1 MIQTLLWLALASSP
15 AHAEN
20 GGPLTTAGAVVRSKE
35 WLVRR
40 APQREEEFV
49 GDVSYHQGPSVLTA
63 DWALLRHALRLWKAR
78 GRVKLVQMLKS
89 GDRVEV
95 MGENA
100 EYSQNT
106 ARGWLTGNGPIS
118 FYRYPAAGPPPDE
131 GTAQRLDW
139 EGREKAHLT
148 GGVHVWGPRAELWS
162 GQADYDAAQG
172 VLTCTQNRPVLH
184 LLEGG
189 WTGAVQAESLAGR
202 QNPDRF
208 WADGRTMGWIKFK
221 DNPEKLLK

>member
-95 MGENA
+95 MGEKA
-100 EYSQNT
+100 EYSQRVIVLKDGMIEKVECVASPRKAQAQAN
-106 ARGWLTGNGPIS
+106 LT
-118 FYRYPAAGPPPDE
+118 
-131 GTAQRLDW
+131 
-139 EGREKAHLT
+139 
-148 GGVHVWGPRAELWS
+148 
-162 GQADYDAAQG
+162 
-172 VLTCTQNRPVLH
+172 PVS
-184 LLEGG
+184 
-189 WTGAVQAESLAGR
+189 A
-202 QNPDRF
+202 
-208 WADGRTMGWIKFK
+208 
-221 DNPEKLLK
+221 